1 MIEKIKSAVQKL
13 LDKIPK
19 TAPGAAMR
27 YILWYALFLSL
38 CAALYIVMILA
49 DWAISGRPNLAE
61 MRQFLGVM
69 LSGAAVAAI
78 GFCGRWL
85 VDQDGNGVPDEA
97 EKDNRPYPPYPA
109 AQDKEKGGEKK

>member
-1 MIEKIKSAVQKL
+1 MIEKIKSAIQNFLNKL
-13 LDKIPK
+13 PK
-19 TAPGAAMR
+19 TAPGTAMR
-27 YILWYALFLSL
+27 YILWYALFLAL
-38 CAALYIVMILA
+38 CAALYVIMILA

-85 VDQDGNGVPDEA
+85 VDQDGNGIPDEA
-97 EKDNRPYPPYPA
+97 EKDNRPYPPYPTVPDNKKGC
-109 AQDKEKGGEKK
+109 DKK